1 MERECNAERGETP
14 NDAFFT
20 EQRDAF
26 ESGRSSFL
34 EGGKTATPFGIV
46 CRAFV
51 NHAREYV
58 RGAVGEEAAP
68 FPCAVGRTWQI
79 SLYAFCPLV
88 FAVPPAV
95 GRGER
100 LAPIANRR

>member
-1 MERECNAERGETP
+1 MERECNAARGETP

-26 ESGRSSFL
+26 ESGRAGSFL
-34 EGGKTATPFGIV
+34 EGGKTATPFRIV

-68 FPCAVGRTWQI
+68 VLFRREHEGGGA
-79 SLYAFCPLV
+79 SHS
-88 FAVPPAV
+88 PA
-95 GRGER
+95 GEAADVDMFVWAGT
-100 LAPIANRR
+100 APFF